1 MNKNEA
7 EVMLKAAKE
16 VWAKR
21 PGTRSTD
28 QTLHA
33 ISILVGYRLQKN
45 EHRGLSGAVNSMLNE
60 LLTIPTM
67 RLRNGMSGRMN
78 IDELLNSGRE
88 IYRVINDCN

>member
-7 EVMLKAAKE
+7 EAMLKAAKE

-21 PGTRSTD
+21 SEDRLVGEKLYAMS
-28 QTLHA
+28 L
-33 ISILVGYRLQKN
+33 LVGYRLQKN

-60 LLTIPTM
+60 LMTIPAM
-67 RLRNGMSGRMN
+67 RLRNGMSARMD
-78 IDELLNSGRE
+78 IDQLLDRGRE